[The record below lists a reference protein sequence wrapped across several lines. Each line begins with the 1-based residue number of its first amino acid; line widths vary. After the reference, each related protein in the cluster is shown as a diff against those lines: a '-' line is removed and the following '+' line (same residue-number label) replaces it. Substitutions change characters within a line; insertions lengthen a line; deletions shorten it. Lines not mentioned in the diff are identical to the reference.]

1 MKFRIYGEKPQKSE
15 GQIEQEVLELRLAS
29 VRRNTAEEIFKELD
43 KGIMPYEGFGAII
56 PASENSAYQKIK
68 EKYLNGGI

>member
-1 MKFRIYGEKPQKSE
+1 MLMLTDPRGFDTGRKIKQ
-15 GQIEQEVLELRLAS
+15 VALELILAI

-43 KGIMPYEGFGAII
+43 KGIIPYEGFGAII

-68 EKYLNGGI
+68 EKYLRDY